1 MILETIL
8 FLLFFSFFFLFL
20 FVEFA
25 DPLEASYSSR
35 ISVMEELDL
44 IDSTPKSIKG
54 NVCEIPAILVVVS
67 NSMDGYAKKETACYF
82 TSPKL
87 KSRE

>member
-1 MILETIL
+1 M
-8 FLLFFSFFFLFL
+8 S
-20 FVEFA
+20 VEFA

-44 IDSTPKSIKG
+44 IDSTPNSIKG

-67 NSMDGYAKKETACYF
+67 DSMDGVH
-82 TSPKL
+82 
-87 KSRE
+87 